1 MRSRDGTDKALE
13 FLARLAREFV
23 AVLSMTHLVA
33 RVLEAL
39 REAVGFDSAAIALI
53 DERTPDHLTIVG
65 ATGICAHLRD
75 ATIPRD
81 ASMWW
86 AAVEAAAAPAIADV
100 RQDPRVWSRRDDRGT
115 GIYAPLLA
123 HGRAIGA
130 VSAQR
135 SGAAPFTGDDLDLL
149 SLLAT
154 YLGGVFEAARTHE
167 RVAELAFADPL
178 TELPNRRAFLDRVGV
193 EVLRS
198 ARTGQPFSI
207 ALVDVDRFKR
217 VNDKYGHGTGDAALR
232 SVGQTMRRQTRSYDL
247 VARYGGDEFALLFPN
262 TPGKIAQMIPTR
274 FWQIPIAGGAA
285 PADSYV
291 TLSWGIAAHPDDG
304 DSADGLLNTADARLY
319 AMKGTR

>member
-135 SGAAPFTGDDLDLL
+135 SGAAR
-149 SLLAT
+149 
-154 YLGGVFEAARTHE
+154 RT
-167 RVAELAFADPL
+167 
-178 TELPNRRAFLDRVGV
+178 
-193 EVLRS
+193 RS
-198 ARTGQPFSI
+198 ARATTPPPG
-207 ALVDVDRFKR
+207 R
-217 VNDKYGHGTGDAALR
+217 
-232 SVGQTMRRQTRSYDL
+232 TRS
-247 VARYGGDEFALLFPN
+247 P
-262 TPGKIAQMIPTR
+262 
-274 FWQIPIAGGAA
+274 
-285 PADSYV
+285 S
-291 TLSWGIAAHPDDG
+291 
-304 DSADGLLNTADARLY
+304 
-319 AMKGTR
+319 